1 MVSAGVENI
10 RFDDVRSK
18 RLLVALSGGADS
30 VALLKLM
37 CMQRKAL
44 DLQITAAHLHHG
56 IRGPQADEDAAFCRK
71 LCASLDVHLIE
82 EKIDV
87 PAFAIKRGMGL
98 ETAAREI
105 RYDFLRRAKRQCGA
119 DCIALAHHL
128 NDQAETILMHL
139 LRGTGP
145 EGACGMAR
153 VSGDLYR
160 PLLDTPKAALIQFL
174 KESGINW
181 QEDATNQISDNPR
194 NALRLHV
201 LPEIEKSYPSAAAAI
216 ARYGRLARIESDCLE
231 RMTCDFLQ
239 ERLEHGPYG
248 QRLRLHGDEDEAILR
263 RAIRKLAGRDLS
275 AEKIDTLVSLANQM
289 RGRMEISGSLRVEKT
304 SGHLYFLPSQPVYP
318 EAVPLKI
325 PGETLLPGVCCII
338 AEEGSFPPEKNDPF
352 TEVFNADHL
361 KGAVL
366 RTRKNGDRIRPL
378 GASGEK
384 LLSDYLTD
392 RKIDRPLREF
402 LPLVA
407 CENRILWACGVGM
420 SHEARIQTDTL
431 RTVRL
436 RINFITEEQAEVRYE
451 Q

>member
-18 RLLVALSGGADS
+18 HLLVALSGGADS

-37 CMQRKAL
+37 CMQRDNL

-56 IRGPQADEDAAFCRK
+56 IRGSQADEDAAFCRK
-71 LCASLDVHLIE
+71 ICASLNVHLIE

-87 PAFAIKRGMGL
+87 PAIAHSRGMGL
-98 ETAAREI
+98 ETVAREI
-105 RYDFLRRAKRQCGA
+105 RYDFLRRAKHQCGA
-119 DCIALAHHL
+119 DYIALAHHL

-139 LRGTGP
+139 LRGAGP
-145 EGACGMAR
+145 EGACGMSR
-153 VSGDLYR
+153 IIGDLYR
-160 PLLDTPKAALIQFL
+160 PLLETPKAVLVQFL
-174 KESGINW
+174 EETGISW
-181 QEDATNQISDNPR
+181 REDATNQVSDNPR

-216 ARYGRLARIESDCLE
+216 VRYGRLARIESDYLE

-239 ERLEHGPYG
+239 AHLERGPYG
-248 QRLRLHGDEDEAILR
+248 QRLKLCGDAEEAILR
-263 RAIRKLAGRDLS
+263 RAIRKIAGRDLS
-275 AEKIDTLVSLANQM
+275 AEKTDALVSLANQT
-289 RGRMEISGSLRVEKT
+289 RGKMEISGSLRVEKT
-304 SGHLYFLPSQPVYP
+304 PGYLYFLPAQPVYP
-318 EAVPLKI
+318 EAVPLNV
-325 PGETLLPGVCCII
+325 PGETLLGGVCRII
-338 AEEGSFPPEKNDPF
+338 AEEGSFSLEEKDPC
-352 TEVFNADHL
+352 TEIFDAYML
-361 KGAVL
+361 KNAVL
-366 RTRKNGDRIRPL
+366 RTRKDGDRIHPL

-407 CENRILWACGVGM
+407 CESRILWACGVGM
-420 SHEARIQTDTL
+420 SHEARIQPDTL

-436 RINFITEEQAEVRYE
+436 KINFITEE
-451 Q
+451 